1 MSLIFATQL
10 TATSTQLTTAAA
22 NFYIT
27 CATVIPVLFIAAA
40 VQGMRPGPYQF
51 ILQAWRRV
59 MHARETAV
67 AAFLDKALEA
77 FAGRDAHT
85 AAPPKRWKG
94 TRAAAAYVFAGLVIP
109 LLALIALAIVS
120 AGAGGEGWALYVL
133 YQGSEQPGDR
143 LFVLVATLVLGATVV
158 ADPVQAYL
166 RRFLGSYLFPLK
178 PGFAFL
184 LQLLSRNDWIAW
196 EAGDAAATRGRYA
209 ALLPVY
215 KRVLG
220 PEHQDTL
227 TIRANLAYWTGETGD
242 AAAARDQYAA
252 LLPIRKR
259 VLGPEHPATLR
270 ARNNLAYWTKRAGR

>member
-10 TATSTQLTTAAA
+10 TATSTQLTTPAA

-40 VQGMRPGPYQF
+40 VQGLRPGPYQSV
-51 ILQAWRRV
+51 LQAWRWV
-59 MHARETAV
+59 VHARETAL
-67 AAFLDKALEA
+67 AAVLDEALA
-77 FAGRDAHT
+77 VFGGRDTHT

-94 TRAAAAYVFAGLVIP
+94 ARAAVAFVFTGLISP
-109 LLALIALAIVS
+109 YLALIALAIVS
-120 AGAGGEGWALYVL
+120 AGAGGEGLALYVL
-133 YQGSEQPGDR
+133 YRGSEQPGDR
-143 LFVLVATLVLGATVV
+143 LFVLVATLVLGVTVV

-178 PGFAFL
+178 PVFGFL
-184 LQLLSRNDWIAW
+184 LQLLSRNNWIAW
-196 EAGDAAATRGRYA
+196 AGDAAVARGRYA

-215 KRVLG
+215 ERVLG
-220 PEHQDTL
+220 PEHPDTL

-252 LLPIRKR
+252 LLPIRER
-259 VLGPEHPATLR
+259 VLGPEHPDTLR